1 MVNILITMR
10 CNRACNYCFAR
21 EKIYSYANK
30 NCQLDITI
38 PNLDKVLNFLANNNC
53 NIIQLAGGEP
63 TIHSK
68 FDEILIKTLKQG
80 FHVNILSNSLWTK
93 DNNNLFSSVPPT
105 KINFLLNI
113 DHPDTY
119 SSSNWARI
127 ENNLSC
133 LQGIHNV
140 TLSFNIF
147 ERTPKAD
154 YIFDL
159 VSKYNFTNLRLSFS
173 MPVVFGGSIN
183 RSLPIEDY
191 KYLAPFVEDF
201 ISEADNLGASVKMD
215 NTVPICMFS
224 KDQLA
229 DFLLNGVLD
238 LNNNFT
244 CRPAID
250 IGPDLLVWRCF
261 GTSGLFNRKLDE
273 FNSLFDIY
281 EYFERVFKPYRFE
294 VLPMDECYECGYAK
308 DEICQGGCHGYS
320 IARCTEKND
329 CPEMITDEILLNQ
342 RVRLSKSISMRK
354 FQIPRETHLLL
365 LENNVIMEID
375 PSLKSLLELLDGTR
389 TINEVI
395 STLMQEKTVINSNED
410 PLDSFLVNTV
420 SQKFIP
426 TLRRLIEMRCLVST

>member
-1 MVNILITMR
+1 MR

-21 EKIYSYANK
+21 EKIHSYANK
-30 NCQLDITI
+30 NSQLDITI
-38 PNLDKVLNFLANNNC
+38 PNLDKILNFLASNNN
-53 NIIQLAGGEP
+53 NILQLAGGEP
-63 TIHSK
+63 TIHPK
-68 FDEILIKTLKQG
+68 FDEILIKTLKRG
-80 FHVNILSNSLWTK
+80 FHVNILSNSLWSE

-119 SSSNWARI
+119 SSSNWAKI
-127 ENNLSC
+127 ENNLSS

-147 ERTPKAD
+147 ERTPKVD

-183 RSLPIEDY
+183 SCLPIEDY

-201 ISEADNLGASVKMD
+201 IGKAKNLGASVKMD

-229 DFLLNGVLD
+229 DYLLRGVLD
-238 LNNNFT
+238 LNNNFA

-273 FNSLFDIY
+273 FSSLFDIY
-281 EYFERVFKPYRFE
+281 EYFERVFKPYKFK
-294 VLPMDECYECGYAK
+294 VLPMDECYECSYAK
-308 DEICQGGCHGYS
+308 DEICQGGCNGYS
-320 IARCTEKND
+320 IAKCMEKND
-329 CPEMITDEILLNQ
+329 CPEIVTDEIFLNQ
-342 RVRLSKSISMRK
+342 SVKLSKNISVTE
-354 FQIPRETHLLL
+354 FQVPRETILLL
-365 LENNVIMEID
+365 SENNVIMEID
-375 PSLKSLLELLDGTR
+375 SSLKSLLELLDGTK

-395 STLMQEKTVINSNED
+395 NTLTLEKTALNTNED
-410 PLDSFLVNTV
+410 PLDSFLINTV

-426 TLRRLIEMRCLVST
+426 TLRRLMEMQCLVSTSE